1 MARARHAKPSGLLA
15 RLLPG
20 RTARREAARRQQAL
34 LRQLGEELRHLR
46 EVADTHAAAAAA
58 AEVRAREAELRAAQA
73 QAATAQVQEEVLRLR
88 EELLWAWAA
97 GRLPTPEAVRGSG
110 ATVIDLRDRAQTGS

>member
-20 RTARREAARRQQAL
+20 RTARREAARRQQVL
-34 LRQLGEELRHLR
+34 LRQLADELRHLR
-46 EVADTHAAAAAA
+46 EVADAHAARAAL
-58 AEVRAREAELRAAQA
+58 AEARAREAEARAHEAVVASAAVQA
-73 QAATAQVQEEVLRLR
+73 ELLHLR

-97 GRLPTPEAVRGSG
+97 GRLPSPEAVRSSG
-110 ATVIDLRDRAQTGS
+110 TRVVDLRDRASTAS